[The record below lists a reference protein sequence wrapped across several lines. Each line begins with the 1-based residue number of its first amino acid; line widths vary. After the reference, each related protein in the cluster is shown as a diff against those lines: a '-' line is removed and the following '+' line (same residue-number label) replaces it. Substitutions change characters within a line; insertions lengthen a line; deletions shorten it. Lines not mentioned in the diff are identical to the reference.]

1 MPIENVRSS
10 EPSTFTA
17 YAATSVESRPP
28 LRKAPTGTSLSEVEG
43 DGLAQQLVDL
53 FEDLGL
59 GAVILGPKLRSQ

>member
-28 LRKAPTGTSLSEVEG
+28 LRKAPTGTSLVRWRATVSPSISSTCSRISG
-43 DGLAQQLVDL
+43 SLAVS
-53 FEDLGL
+53 
-59 GAVILGPKLRSQ
+59 LGPKFRSQ